1 MEIVKKKITDYVG
14 EGGRGVAKD
23 YVKDYVGGGGGS
35 KSQKKRLRNFW
46 TAPKLKVIYSL
57 IT

>member
-23 YVKDYVGGGGGS
+23 YVKDYVGGEGG
-35 KSQKKRLRNFW
+35 QNRKK
-46 TAPKLKVIYSL
+46 KDYVISGRPLNENQYKA
-57 IT
+57 